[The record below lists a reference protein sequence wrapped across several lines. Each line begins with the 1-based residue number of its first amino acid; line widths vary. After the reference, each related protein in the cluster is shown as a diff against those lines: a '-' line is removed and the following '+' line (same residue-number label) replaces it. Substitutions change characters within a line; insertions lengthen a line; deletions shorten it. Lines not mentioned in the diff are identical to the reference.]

1 LKVNNI
7 KNNNTL
13 TATTKKRKR
22 KSELAMY
29 LFMFPGLL
37 YLFVNNY
44 IPMGGLFIAFKNV
57 DYSKGIFNSD
67 WAGFENFKYLF
78 SSSDAWIITRNTLLY
93 NLAFIIFGTILGIA
107 VAIMLSEMSSKLM
120 GKFYQTSILLPQL
133 ISIIIIAYIG
143 YAFLSADSG
152 LLNKTILPKLGISP
166 ISWYSEP
173 KYWPFILI
181 IVNLWKGLGFSCIIY
196 LASILGIDRS
206 IYESAEIDGAGKWKQ
221 MVNITLPMLKP
232 TIITLTMLAIGRIF
246 YADFGLFY
254 QVPMN
259 SGALYNAT
267 NVIDTYV
274 YRGLLQTND
283 IGMSSAAGFYQ
294 SVVGCVLVLLANFV
308 VNKLDKENALF

>member
-1 LKVNNI
+1 MKVNNI
-7 KNNNTL
+7 KNNTL
-13 TATTKKRKR
+13 TVTTKKRKR

-29 LFMFPGLL
+29 LFMLPGLIYIL
-37 YLFVNNY
+37 VNNY

-57 DYSKGIFNSD
+57 DYSKGIFHSD
-67 WAGFENFKYLF
+67 WAGLENFKYLF
-78 SSSDAWIITRNTLLY
+78 SSSDAWIITRNTILY

-107 VAIMLSEMSSKLM
+107 VGIMLSEMSSKLM
-120 GKFYQTSILLPQL
+120 AKFYQTSILLPQL

-143 YAFLSADSG
+143 YAFLSADTG
-152 LLNKTILPKLGISP
+152 LLNKSILPKFGIDP
-166 ISWYSEP
+166 ISWYSDP
-173 KYWPFILI
+173 KYWPIILI
-181 IVNLWKGLGFSCIIY
+181 VVNLWKGLGFSCIIY

-206 IYESAEIDGAGKWKQ
+206 IYESAEIDGAGKWRQ
-221 MVNITLPMLKP
+221 IVSITLPLLKP

-294 SVVGCVLVLLANFV
+294 SVVGFVLVLLANFAV
-308 VNKLDKENALF
+308 TKLDKENALF